1 MASPPF
7 RAVAFSG
14 SLRRGSFNTALI
26 RLAQRIAPPELSIEI
41 IDWVDQLPWMNPDL
55 ELDPPPV
62 LQLWWQTL
70 RDSDALIIGMPE
82 YNHSQ
87 TPLAKNAIDW
97 ATRPPSNRAIN
108 GKVVAFLSAAGRSG
122 GAESQSGIGPILGFL
137 GATMVDEPPV
147 RLSHVADRI
156 DADGHTDDPEIVEA
170 VAGKLAAVLEAL
182 RVRTHDPD

>member
-1 MASPPF
+1 MASPSF

-14 SLRRGSFNTALI
+14 SLRHGSLNTALV
-26 RLAQRIAPPELSIEI
+26 RLAQRIAPPELTIEI

-55 ELDPPPV
+55 EADPPPV
-62 LQLWWQTL
+62 LQRWWQTL
-70 RDSDALIIGMPE
+70 RDADAVIIGMPE
-82 YNHSQ
+82 YNHSS

-97 ATRPPSNRAIN
+97 ATRPPADRAIN

-122 GAESQSGIGPILGFL
+122 GEGSQTGIGTILGFL
-137 GATMVDEPPV
+137 GATMVDEPAV

-170 VAGKLAAVLEAL
+170 VAGKLAAVVEAL
-182 RVRTHDPD
+182 QVRTHDPD